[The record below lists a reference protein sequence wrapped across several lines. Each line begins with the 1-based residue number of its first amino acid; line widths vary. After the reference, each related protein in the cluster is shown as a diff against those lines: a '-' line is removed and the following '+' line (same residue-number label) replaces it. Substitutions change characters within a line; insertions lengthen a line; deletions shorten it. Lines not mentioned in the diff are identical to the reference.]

1 MDIKLILSYTRRAV
15 DSYNMI
21 EEGDRIAVGI
31 SGGKDSLT
39 LLCALAHLKKF
50 YPKNFDIV
58 AISIDMGFEDGT
70 DYSGV
75 QRLCDELGVELKVIK
90 TQIYEI
96 IFKVRKEESPCSLCS
111 RMRRGALNDAADEL
125 GFNKVALGHHMDD
138 VIETYMLNLFYAGKI
153 GTFSPVTYLD
163 RSGITCIR
171 PLIYVPEKDIRY
183 FASKHNLPVFKSPC
197 PADGNTE
204 RENMKKRIADLQKE
218 IPDIK
223 NKIFG
228 AIQRAEISGFHPLK
242 K

>member
-39 LLCALAHLKKF
+39 LLAALAHLKKF
-50 YPKNFDIV
+50 YPKKFELV
-58 AISIDMGFEDGT
+58 AISIDMGFEGT
-70 DYSGV
+70 DYSEVKAFCEG
-75 QRLCDELGVELKVIK
+75 LGVEFKVIK
-90 TQIYEI
+90 TQIYDI
-96 IFKVRKEESPCSLCS
+96 IFKVRKEDSPCSLCS

-163 RSGITCIR
+163 RSKITCIR

-183 FASKHNLPVFKSPC
+183 FSSKHNLPVFKPLC
-197 PADGNTE
+197 PADKNTE
-204 RENMKKRIADLQKE
+204 RENMKKRLNELQRE

-228 AIQRAEISGFHPLK
+228 AIQRAEISGFHTLK
-242 K
+242 

>member
-21 EEGDRIAVGI
+21 ENGDRIAVGI

-50 YPKNFDIV
+50 YDKEFEIV
-58 AISIDMGFEDGT
+58 PISIDMGFEGT

-75 QRLCDELGVELKVIK
+75 ERLCEEFGLKLEIVK
-90 TQIYEI
+90 TQISQI
-96 IFKVRKEESPCSLCS
+96 IFDVRKEDSPCSLCS
-111 RMRRGALNDAADEL
+111 RMRRGALNDAADKF
-125 GFNKVALGHHMDD
+125 GCNKVALGHHMDD
-138 VIETYMLNLFYAGKI
+138 VIETYMLNLFFAGKI

-163 RSGITCIR
+163 RTGITNIR

-183 FASKHNLPVFKSPC
+183 FASKENLPIFKNKC
-197 PADGNTE
+197 IADGNTE
-204 RENMKKRIADLQKE
+204 RENMKRRIADLQRE

-228 AIQRAEISGFHPLK
+228 AIQRAEISGFHTLK
-242 K
+242 

>member
-50 YPKNFDIV
+50 YPKNFEIIAV
-58 AISIDMGFEDGT
+58 SIDMGFEGT
-70 DYSGV
+70 DYSGIEA
-75 QRLCDELGVELKVIK
+75 LCQELGVEFKIIK

-96 IFKVRKEESPCSLCS
+96 IFNVRKEESPCSLCS

-125 GFNKVALGHHMDD
+125 HCNKVALGHHMDD
-138 VIETYMLNLFYAGKI
+138 VIETYMLNLFYAGKV

-183 FASKHNLPVFKSPC
+183 FSSKHELPTFKNKC

-204 RENMKKRIADLQKE
+204 RENMKKRLTDLQRE

>member
-15 DSYNMI
+15 DSYSMI
-21 EEGDRIAVGI
+21 EDGDRIAVGI

-50 YPKNFDIV
+50 YPKSFDIV
-58 AISIDMGFEDGT
+58 PITIDMGFEGT

-75 QRLCDELGVELKVIK
+75 EALCREFGLELKIVK
-90 TQIYEI
+90 TQISQI
-96 IFKVRKEESPCSLCS
+96 IFDVRKEDSPCSLCS
-111 RMRRGALNDAADEL
+111 RMRRGALNDAADEY
-125 GFNKVALGHHMDD
+125 GCNKVALGHHMDD
-138 VIETYMLNLFYAGKI
+138 VIETYMLNLFYAGRV

-163 RSGITCIR
+163 RSGITNIR

-183 FASKHNLPVFKSPC
+183 FSSKENLPVFKNKC
-197 PADGNTE
+197 RADGNTE
-204 RENMKKRIADLQKE
+204 RENMKKRITELQKE

>member
-21 EEGDRIAVGI
+21 EEGDKIAVGI

-50 YPKNFDIV
+50 YPKSFDIV

-183 FASKHNLPVFKSPC
+183 FTSKHNLPVFKNPC

-228 AIQRAEISGFHPLK
+228 AIQRAEISGFHTLK
-242 K
+242 